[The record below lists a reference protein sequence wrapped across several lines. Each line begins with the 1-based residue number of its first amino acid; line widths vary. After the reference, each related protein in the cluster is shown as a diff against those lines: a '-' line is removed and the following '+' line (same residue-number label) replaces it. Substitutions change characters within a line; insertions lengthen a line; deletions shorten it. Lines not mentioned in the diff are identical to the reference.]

1 MHQADEFEI
10 MPLTSFDKHGRY
22 GVEVTEEGVTVYS
35 ECCSETMSRE
45 TAVKLRDAIT
55 TWLMETEKDN

>member
-1 MHQADEFEI
+1 MNRTDDNEI
-10 MPLTSFDKHGRY
+10 MPLTAFDNHGRY

-55 TWLMETEKDN
+55 TWLKV